1 MKLRL
6 QRSIK
11 LINPKNITLYMKYL
25 YLFLFFIAFQSTF
38 AQQLVDEDFEICK
51 AERLS
56 AEKRIQ
62 FVPNSNTGNY
72 DVDTQ
77 ELRLQ
82 LDPSV
87 AYIEGVI
94 TTTFTAKQ
102 SLSSIIF
109 DLAAN
114 MQVNEVTNSSNQIL
128 SHSRNGDELIINL
141 NSTLAA
147 GQTYTLSVDYEG
159 NPISSG
165 FGSFEQTTHN
175 GHEVIWT
182 LSEPYGAK
190 AWWPCK
196 QDLND
201 KIESVDIFLT
211 VPRFNSNNEENI
223 PVANGLEVSNSFIG
237 NSKTVHFSHDYPI
250 PAYLIAV
257 AVTNYAVVNNN
268 YSFNGMNFPLVDYV
282 YPEDLASASQD
293 LQETAPILNLFSTLF
308 GNYPYENEKYG
319 HAQFGWGGG
328 MEHTTISFMGNF
340 SRGLIAHEMA
350 HQWFGDKVTCGSWK
364 DIWLNEGFAT
374 YLSGLVVEDFDGASA
389 FNNWKESK
397 VLQITSQ
404 PDGAVYLSD
413 SDTLSV
419 GRIFSSRL
427 SYGKGA
433 MVLHM
438 LRKKLGDADFYQ
450 ATQNYLDD
458 PALAYGYAKTP
469 DFRQKLEQQSGLSL
483 TEFFDDW
490 IYGEGFPTFSAYVTQ
505 PTSSSV
511 NLTLNQTQSHP
522 SVSFFE
528 TLLPVRLLGANGEI
542 LDTTVEHT
550 SNNQQFTI
558 PVNFTVVDVEIDP
571 QYDVITLNST
581 ANLSISNAKA
591 ELFKVYPN
599 PAQDKIYF
607 SQVQKPIQ
615 HIEIFDLN
623 GRSVITEKHNFKE
636 VNVES
641 LSQGIYLLKVNFE
654 DTTSTTKK
662 LIKE

>member
-1 MKLRL
+1 M
-6 QRSIK
+6 
-11 LINPKNITLYMKYL
+11 N
-25 YLFLFFIAFQSTF
+25 
-38 AQQLVDEDFEICK
+38 
-51 AERLS
+51 
-56 AEKRIQ
+56 
-62 FVPNSNTGNY
+62 
-72 DVDTQ
+72 TQ
-77 ELRLQ
+77 ELNLQ

-114 MQVNEVTNSSNQIL
+114 MQVNEVTNSSNQNL
-128 SHSRNGDELIINL
+128 SHSRSGDELVINL
-141 NSTLAA
+141 NTTLAA

-257 AVTNYAVVNNN
+257 AVTNYAVINNN

-282 YPEDLASASQD
+282 YPENLASASQD

-413 SDTLSV
+413 NDTLSV
-419 GRIFSSRL
+419 GRIFSGRL
-427 SYGKGA
+427 SYSKGA

-450 ATQNYLDD
+450 ATQDYLDD

-469 DFRQKLEQQSGLSL
+469 NFRQKLE
-483 TEFFDDW
+483 
-490 IYGEGFPTFSAYVTQ
+490 
-505 PTSSSV
+505 
-511 NLTLNQTQSHP
+511 
-522 SVSFFE
+522 
-528 TLLPVRLLGANGEI
+528 
-542 LDTTVEHT
+542 
-550 SNNQQFTI
+550 
-558 PVNFTVVDVEIDP
+558 
-571 QYDVITLNST
+571 
-581 ANLSISNAKA
+581 
-591 ELFKVYPN
+591 
-599 PAQDKIYF
+599 
-607 SQVQKPIQ
+607 
-615 HIEIFDLN
+615 
-623 GRSVITEKHNFKE
+623 
-636 VNVES
+636 
-641 LSQGIYLLKVNFE
+641 
-654 DTTSTTKK
+654 
-662 LIKE
+662 

>member
-1 MKLRL
+1 
-6 QRSIK
+6 
-11 LINPKNITLYMKYL
+11 MKYS
-25 YLFLFFIAFQSTF
+25 YLFLFFIIFQSAF

-62 FVPNSNTGNY
+62 FVSNSNTGNY
-72 DVDTQ
+72 DVNTQ
-77 ELRLQ
+77 ELNLQ

-114 MQVNEVTNSSNQIL
+114 MQVNEVTNSSNQTL
-128 SHSRNGDELIINL
+128 SHSRSGDELIINL

-147 GQTYTLSVDYEG
+147 GQTYTLSIDYEG
-159 NPISSG
+159 NPIRSG

-257 AVTNYAVVNNN
+257 AVTNYAVINNN
-268 YSFNGMNFPLVDYV
+268 YSFNGMNFPLIDYV
-282 YPEDLASASQD
+282 YPEDLASATQD

-413 SDTLSV
+413 NDTLSV
-419 GRIFSSRL
+419 GRIFSGRL
-427 SYGKGA
+427 SYSKGA

-623 GRSVITEKHNFKE
+623 GRSVITEKQNFKE

-654 DTTSTTKK
+654 DATSTTKK